1 MIDTVA
7 VSCPYCGERIELV
20 VDVSS
25 GEQQYIEDCQVCCRP
40 MVVTVWADDDG
51 DVRAMVTAEDDS

>member
-1 MIDTVA
+1 MTDTVR

-20 VDVSS
+20 VDVAA

-40 MVVTVWADDDG
+40 MVVCAWVDEGG
-51 DVRAMVTAEDDS
+51 DVRAQVSAEDDS